1 MKRAEIE
8 LLLPEVLRKTVIKG
22 SPIFALLEAM
32 ETLHAPAEYL
42 LDQIDG
48 IFNPH
53 RTPDAFVTFLA
64 KWVDMER
71 LFDRPKIKTR
81 AAALPEIPINS
92 GMGCLRELIANAAY
106 FSQWRG
112 TTKGLLLFLETAT
125 GLKGFVINEK
135 VLDDEGQPRPF
146 HIHIKAPGAGRPYRS
161 LIERIIEMEKPAY
174 VTFGLDFETS
184 TPKSSDA

>member
-8 LLLPEVLRKTVIKG
+8 MLLPEVFRRTVVKG
-22 SPIFALLEAM
+22 TPLFALLEVM
-32 ETLHAPAEYL
+32 ESLHMPEEYL

-81 AAALPEIPINS
+81 TAALPEIPISS
-92 GMGCLRELIANAAY
+92 GMGRLRELIASAAY

-112 TTKGLLLFLETAT
+112 TAKGLLLFIETAT
-125 GLKGFVINEK
+125 GLEGFTIDENVP
-135 VLDDEGQPRPF
+135 DDKGQPRPF
-146 HIHIKAPGAGRPYRS
+146 HIHVKAPKAGLPYRA
-161 LIERIIEMEKPAY
+161 LIKRIIEMEKPAY
-174 VTFGLDFETS
+174 VTFNLDFEEEDS
-184 TPKSSDA
+184 